1 MTFYCKKKVCL
12 IMIVFSPTIAAYKD
26 DDEYNIDFDTRFRL
40 PLTYHKFLLFIFAS
54 CLKIAKS

>member
-1 MTFYCKKKVCL
+1 
-12 IMIVFSPTIAAYKD
+12 MIVFSPTIAAYKD